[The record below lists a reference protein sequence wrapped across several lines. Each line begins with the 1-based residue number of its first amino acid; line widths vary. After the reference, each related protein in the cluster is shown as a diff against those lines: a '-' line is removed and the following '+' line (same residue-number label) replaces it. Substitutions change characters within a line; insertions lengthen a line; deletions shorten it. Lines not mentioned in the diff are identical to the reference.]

1 MFRHSCAVPHGIRT
15 SLPGWAILAAL
26 LPQGAVAA
34 EPQSGKAVV
43 ETRCVVCHGT
53 GLDGAPRIG
62 DAKAWDKRTRQGLTS
77 LTEHALEGIRQMPP
91 HGGKLALSDLEI
103 QRAIIYMVNRSG
115 GHWAEPLDRSQ
126 PAAKRSGESIV
137 KARCSQCH
145 ASGVGGAPRIGDD
158 KAWVGRARDGFDSLV
173 QSAIRGHGPM
183 PARGGM
189 AELTDAE
196 MRDAVTYMFQSSTNP
211 KEK

>member
-1 MFRHSCAVPHGIRT
+1 MIRT
-15 SLPGWAILAAL
+15 PLPGWAILAAL
-26 LPQGAVAA
+26 LPLGAAAA

-43 ETRCVVCHGT
+43 ESRCITCHGT
-53 GLDGAPRIG
+53 GVDGAPRIG
-62 DAKAWDKRTRQGLTS
+62 DAKAWDKRAKQGLAS

-91 HGGKLALSDLEI
+91 HGGKLALTDLEI
-103 QRAIIYMVNRSG
+103 QRAVTYMVNQSG
-115 GHWAEPLDRSQ
+115 GKWAEPIDRAH
-126 PAAKRSGESIV
+126 PPAKRSGESIV

-145 ASGVGGAPRIGDD
+145 ATGVNGAPRIGDD

-189 AELTDAE
+189 ADLTDAE
-196 MRDAVTYMFQSSTNP
+196 MRDAVTYMFQNSVK

>member
-1 MFRHSCAVPHGIRT
+1 MFHNLAQA
-15 SLPGWAILAAL
+15 LPGWAILAVL
-26 LPQGAVAA
+26 LPPGAAAA

-62 DAKAWDKRTRQGLTS
+62 DAKAWDKRTKQGLAN

-91 HGGKLALSDLEI
+91 HGGRSTLSDLEI
-103 QRAIIYMVNRSG
+103 QRAITYMVNRSG
-115 GHWAEPLDRSQ
+115 GHWAEPLDRSH
-126 PAAKRSGESIV
+126 PPAKRSGEAIV
-137 KARCSQCH
+137 KARCSHCH
-145 ASGVGGAPRIGDD
+145 GTGVGGAPRIGDD
-158 KAWVGRARDGFDSLV
+158 EAWVGRARDGFDGLV

-196 MRDAVTYMFQSSTNP
+196 MRDAVTYMFQSSMK
-211 KEK
+211 KEM